1 MITLPREQAG
11 KWQPALS
18 RRERR
23 RLSEQLARRP
33 VAESRDFL
41 QATLDSLVAH
51 VAVLD
56 GQGKIIMTNRAWA
69 RFAGENGARTGASE
83 ENYLAVT
90 DAAIGGE
97 SAARAAD
104 GLRSIL
110 AGLRSEFSLEY
121 PCHSPTVE
129 RWFVMHAT
137 RYAGAG
143 EARIVVTHV
152 DVTSRMLS
160 QRALVKARNYLRTIT
175 DSMVEGLCAVDTEG
189 RVTHLNAA
197 GEELLGW
204 PLADVRGRVMHYL
217 THYRP
222 DGSEMPVQECS
233 IWRALVAQE
242 TVHVGDDLFT
252 RRDGRQ
258 LPVAYTA
265 APFETDDGAQ
275 GCVVVFED
283 TSERKAHEKMLQHD
297 VKRLGGIQRIREVLA
312 EDRFVLYAQP
322 IVEVHTLEVVQ
333 RELLLRV
340 RESDGSIVGPSAYLP
355 LAEQYG
361 LIGEIDRWVIQ
372 RGIEIAANGCPVQV
386 NVSAHSIGDRTVL
399 DHIELCIE
407 QTAAD
412 PTLLVFEITETALI
426 RDEAAALAFAERL
439 HGLGCKLALDDFGTG
454 YGGFTFLKKLPL
466 DYLKIDVEFVKDL
479 PGNSASHH
487 VVQAVVALARA
498 FSIQT
503 VAEGAEDAET
513 LRLLEELG
521 VDYAQG
527 YHIARPAP
535 LQQSVEENPTGEAS
549 G

>member
-1 MITLPREQAG
+1 VITPPREQVG
-11 KWQPALS
+11 ERQPDLS
-18 RRERR
+18 PGARG
-23 RLSEQLARRP
+23 RLSKQLALRP
-33 VAESRDFL
+33 AAESRDFL

-56 GQGKIIMTNRAWA
+56 AQGEIIMTNRAWA
-69 RFAGENGARTGASE
+69 RFASENGARTGASE

-90 DAAIGGE
+90 DAAIGEE

-110 AGLRSEFSLEY
+110 AGLGSEFSLEY
-121 PCHSPTVE
+121 PCHSPTAE
-129 RWFVMHAT
+129 RWFVMRAT

-143 EARIVVTHV
+143 AARVVVTHV
-152 DVTSRMLS
+152 DVTPRVLS
-160 QRALVKARNYLRTIT
+160 QRALVKARNYLSTIT
-175 DSMVEGLCAVDTEG
+175 DSMGEGLFAVDTEG
-189 RVTHLNAA
+189 RVTYLNAA
-197 GEELLGW
+197 GEVLLGW
-204 PLADVRGRVMHYL
+204 PSADVHGRVMHYL
-217 THYRP
+217 THYHS
-222 DGSEMPVQECS
+222 DGSEMPVEECS
-233 IWRALVAQE
+233 IWRALAAQE
-242 TVHVGDDLFT
+242 TVHVDDDLFT

-258 LPVAYTA
+258 FSVAYTA

-275 GCVVVFED
+275 GCLVVFED
-283 TSERKAHEKMLQHD
+283 TSERKAHEEMLHRD
-297 VKRLGGIQRIREVLA
+297 LKRVGEIQRIRNVLT

-322 IVEVHTLEVVQ
+322 IVDLQTLEVVQ

-340 RESDGSIVGPSAYLP
+340 LEPDGSIAGPSAYLP
-355 LAEQYG
+355 LAEQCG

-399 DHIELCIE
+399 EHIELCIE

-426 RDEAAALAFAERL
+426 HDEAAALAFAERL
-439 HGLGCKLALDDFGTG
+439 HSLGCKLALDDFGTG

-479 PGNSASHH
+479 PSNSASHH

-503 VAEGAEDAET
+503 VAEGVEDAET
-513 LRLLEELG
+513 LRLLQELG

-527 YHIARPAP
+527 FHIARPAP
-535 LQQSVEENPTGEAS
+535 L
-549 G
+549 